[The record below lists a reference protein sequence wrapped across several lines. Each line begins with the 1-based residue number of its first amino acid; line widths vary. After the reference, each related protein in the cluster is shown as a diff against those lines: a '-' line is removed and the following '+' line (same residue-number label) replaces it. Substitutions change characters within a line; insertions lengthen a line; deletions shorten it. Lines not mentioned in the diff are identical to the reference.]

1 MSVAAS
7 GKGIHRPLKSK
18 REEAAGH
25 QYRAK
30 VSFLLSFISVM
41 THAIAVNLNTNMSEN
56 TFNVFFWMP
65 AGLMPQMSSSSG
77 GC

>member
-7 GKGIHRPLKSK
+7 GKGIHRPLKLK

-41 THAIAVNLNTNMSEN
+41 THVIAVNLNTNMSEN
-56 TFNVFFWMP
+56 TFNVFFWMC
-65 AGLMPQMSSSSG
+65 AGLMLSIK
-77 GC
+77 